1 LVTDGD
7 EAMTMAKAS
16 IQKTGISPGRIEML
30 IADQALIEHATV
42 WVQFSVPAQ
51 SENTRPIAEAQLKA
65 LQIVQTAIASEIAAI
80 KALEGHKPR

>member
-1 LVTDGD
+1 
-7 EAMTMAKAS
+7 MTMAKAS
-16 IQKTGISPGRIEML
+16 IQRTGISPGRIEML

-51 SENTRPIAEAQLKA
+51 SDNIRPIAEAQLKA
-65 LQIVQTAIASEIAAI
+65 LQIVQTAIASGIAAI